1 MANSSLPEDYLERV
15 YAGVLGKLIGVY
27 IGRPFEGWTH
37 EEIVKELGHVHY
49 YVHEKFDAPLVVTDD
64 DVSGTFV
71 FIRALE
77 EHGISPDLSAED
89 IGKTWLNNIV
99 EKKAILWWGGNGIST
114 EHTAFLNLK
123 HGIKAP
129 ASGSIETNGKALAEQ
144 IGAQIFIDGWAM
156 VAPGNP
162 ELAAKLA
169 EAAGSVS
176 HDGDSVHA
184 AKLWAAMEAEAFVSK
199 DPDHLLD
206 VGLKYVPADSLIT
219 KLVADIRGWA
229 KVDQDWEKT
238 RQRIEDKYGYDKF
251 PGICHV
257 IPNHGL
263 MIATLIYAGHDFHS
277 AMHII
282 NTCGWDTD
290 CNSGNIGCLVGI
302 MHGLSAFEGGP
313 DWRGPLADRALISSG
328 DAGYSINNAVR
339 ITYDLAN
346 LGRKLAGQEA
356 LPAPKDGAQ
365 FHFSLPGSVQGF
377 IATRNELLSSR
388 VKIEQAIDSKNRPGL
403 AIHLNGWAN
412 ESQPVEVL
420 TQVFTPPEIVTMK
433 TYELMASPL
442 VSPGQTITAVVFAE
456 NSNSEAV
463 SVNLRLKHYNATET
477 LSTFDGPSTTLSP
490 GGEKTITWTI
500 PDSFDSQPIQQL
512 GLALSCPKGHISG
525 TVHLHSLAYSGSP
538 NMTLKRPST
547 AKSYSTTHG
556 QRKFWTRALVDN
568 MSTLHTSFGSAS
580 FFMARD
586 RGEGIMTTGTRD
598 WKDYKVTVPSLKIG
612 IGSVGVCVRVQ
623 GLNRYYALMFNSDR
637 KSVALIKAKD
647 EDRTVLASADYA
659 WETDVSYKVSVVVE
673 GEKISGFINDK
684 KIAEASDGEYV
695 GGGIGAIV
703 VDGSASADRFDI
715 APLKL

>member
-1 MANSSLPEDYLERV
+1 MSTSTLPDDYLERV
-15 YAGVLGKLIGVY
+15 YAAVLGKLIGVY
-27 IGRPFEGWTH
+27 IGRPFEGWSH
-37 EEIVKELGHVHY
+37 QDIVQRLGHVHY

-77 EHGISPDLSAED
+77 EHGISPDLSAEN
-89 IGKTWLNNIV
+89 IGKTWMNNIV
-99 EKKAILWWGGNGIST
+99 EKKSILWWGGNGIST

-129 ASGSIETNGKALAEQ
+129 ASGSIETNGKAIAEQ
-144 IGAQIFIDGWAM
+144 IGAQIFIDGWAL

-162 ELAAKLA
+162 DLAAKLA

-184 AKLWAAMEAEAFVSK
+184 AKLWAAMEAEAFLSK

-206 VGLKYVPADSLIT
+206 VGLKYVPKES
-219 KLVADIRGWA
+219 LVATLVSDIRGWA
-229 KVDQDWEKT
+229 KEDQDWEKT

-302 MHGLSAFEGGP
+302 MHGLSAFESGP
-313 DWRGPLADRALISSG
+313 DWRGPLADRALISSA
-328 DAGYSINNAVR
+328 DAGYSVNNAVR
-339 ITYDLAN
+339 ITYDLVN
-346 LGRKLAGQEA
+346 LGRKLAGEEA

-377 IATRNELLSSR
+377 VATRHDLLPHR
-388 VKIEQAIDSKNRPGL
+388 VKIEQSIDDKDRPGL
-403 AIHLNGWAN
+403 AIRLDGWAN
-412 ESQPVEVL
+412 PTQPVEVL
-420 TQVFTPPEIVTMK
+420 TQVFTPPEIVKMN

-442 VSPGQTITAVVFAE
+442 VSPGQKVTAVVFADK
-456 NSNSEAV
+456 SNTEPV
-463 SVNLRLKHYNATET
+463 SINLRLKHYNESET
-477 LSTFDGPSTTLSP
+477 LTSLDGPSTALGPGDAQTL
-490 GGEKTITWTI
+490 TWTI
-500 PDSFDSQPIQQL
+500 PDSFDSQPIQQI

-525 TVHLHSLAYSGSP
+525 TVRLNSLSYSGSP
-538 NMTLKRPST
+538 HMTLCRPST
-547 AKSYSTTHG
+547 APSYSTTHG
-556 QRKFWTRALVDN
+556 QKKFWTRAWVDN

-580 FFMARD
+580 FVMARD
-586 RGEGIMTTGTRD
+586 RGEGILTTGTRD
-598 WKDYKVTVPSLKIG
+598 WKDYKVTVPGFMIHS
-612 IGSVGVCVRVQ
+612 GSVGLCVRVQ

-637 KSVALIKAKD
+637 KSVSLVKARD
-647 EDRTVLASADYA
+647 ESRTVLASVDFE
-659 WETDVSYKVSVVVE
+659 WKTDIAYNVSVTVQ
-673 GEKISGFINDK
+673 GAKISGSIGEK
-684 KIAEASDGEYV
+684 EVIQASDEEYV

-703 VDGSASADRFDI
+703 IDGSASADKFKI
-715 APLKL
+715 APA